1 MRRIFSTVLIL
12 MLVLRGLLGDAM
24 AMGIM
29 PVVMHHQPQAE
40 SMEHAG
46 HAMHDAEGT
55 MAMQQHHDMMKT
67 AAAPADHCTDSGSS
81 MQTCGS
87 SKHLGGSCSACDICN
102 SSLHTAAE
110 LVLDTAQ
117 VPQSLHIERST
128 RFVSAQP
135 AQVAKPPIF

>member
-1 MRRIFSTVLIL
+1 MRRIFSTVLVL

-46 HAMHDAEGT
+46 HAMHDAEGS

-67 AAAPADHCTDSGSS
+67 AASAAAAASDHCTDS
-81 MQTCGS
+81 GS